1 MDYQDVTLEVDAGIA
16 CLTLNRP
23 QAMNTLTG
31 RLAAEWDHAL
41 LRCEAD
47 ETVRVVIVTGSGKAF
62 CAGADLSGGAAT
74 FGTREDMSFSSCP
87 VTPAYKLRKPVI
99 AAMNGH
105 ALGVGFSLALQ
116 CDFRIAAAEGK
127 YGLLQVQ
134 RGVLADGNMHWL
146 LPRLVGMERA
156 LQLHLL
162 GERVDGAALAAL
174 GLAMKVVPGTEV
186 LREARALAHHIAQ
199 RCSPLV
205 VGMAKQLCWQ
215 SWSMSAGE
223 MEQLETR
230 MLHHTMGK
238 ADALEGG
245 AAFMERRAPRWT
257 SSINHDWPAGL

>member
-1 MDYQDVTLEVDAGIA
+1 MDYQDVVLEVHAGIA

-23 QAMNTLTG
+23 QVMNTLTG
-31 RLAAEWDHAL
+31 GLIKEWDHAL
-41 LRCEAD
+41 RQCDNDPE
-47 ETVRVVIVTGSGKAF
+47 VRVIIVTGSGSAF
-62 CAGADLSGGAAT
+62 CAGADLTGGESS
-74 FGTREDMSFSSCP
+74 FDTRNDMSFSSCP
-87 VTPAYKLRKPVI
+87 ITPAYKLRKPVI

-105 ALGVGFSLALQ
+105 ALGVGFSMAMQ

-146 LPRLVGMERA
+146 LPRMVGMERT

-162 GERVDGAALAAL
+162 GERLDGAALFAL
-174 GLAMKVVPGTEV
+174 GLVMKVVPAAQV
-186 LREARALAHHIAQ
+186 LQEARALAGHIAQ
-199 RCSPLV
+199 RCSPLI

-215 SWSMSAGE
+215 SLNKSSDE

-230 MLHHTMGK
+230 MLHYTMGR

-245 AAFMERRAPRWT
+245 MAFMERRQPIWT
-257 SSINHDWPAGL
+257 SSVNDDWPTGL

>member
-1 MDYQDVTLEVDAGIA
+1 MDYQDVVLEVDSGIA

-23 QAMNTLTG
+23 QVMNTLTG
-31 RLAAEWDHAL
+31 GLIKEWDHAL
-41 LRCEAD
+41 RQCDSDPE
-47 ETVRVVIVTGSGKAF
+47 VRVIIVTGSGSAF
-62 CAGADLSGGAAT
+62 CAGADLTGGESS
-74 FGTREDMSFSSCP
+74 FDTRNDMSFSSCP
-87 VTPAYKLRKPVI
+87 ITPAYKLRKPVI

-105 ALGVGFSLALQ
+105 ALGVGFSMAMQ

-146 LPRLVGMERA
+146 LPRMVGMEKA

-162 GERVDGAALAAL
+162 GERLDGAALFAL
-174 GLAMKVVPGTEV
+174 GLVMKVVPAAQV
-186 LREARALAHHIAQ
+186 LQEARALAGHIAQ
-199 RCSPLV
+199 RCSPLI

-215 SWSMSAGE
+215 SLNKTSDE

-230 MLHHTMGK
+230 MLHYTMGR

-245 AAFMERRAPRWT
+245 MAFMERRQPIWT
-257 SSINHDWPAGL
+257 SSVNDDWPTGL